1 MFATYL
7 SDTDSSWMQSQE
19 RRLKRRIE
27 LADPY
32 FLPYSR
38 LRPRVQIELQF
49 HILTL
54 PFTVKEGDLI
64 V

>member
-19 RRLKRRIE
+19 RHHKRRIE

>member
-19 RRLKRRIE
+19 RSHKRRIE

>member
-1 MFATYL
+1 MFAAYL
-7 SDTDSSWMQSQE
+7 SDTDSIWMQPQE
-19 RRLKRRIE
+19 RRHKRRIE

-49 HILTL
+49 HIMTL
-54 PFTVKEGDLI
+54 PFTVKDGDLI

>member
-19 RRLKRRIE
+19 RRHKCRIE

>member
-7 SDTDSSWMQSQE
+7 SDTDSIWMQSQE
-19 RRLKRRIE
+19 CHRKRRIE

>member
-1 MFATYL
+1 MFAAYL
-7 SDTDSSWMQSQE
+7 SDADSTWMQSKE
-19 RRLKRRIE
+19 CRHKRRIE

>member
-1 MFATYL
+1 
-7 SDTDSSWMQSQE
+7 MQSQE
-19 RRLKRRIE
+19 RSHKRRIE

-38 LRPRVQIELQF
+38 LRPRVQIELQLR
-49 HILTL
+49 ILTL

>member
-1 MFATYL
+1 MFAAHL

-19 RRLKRRIE
+19 RRHKRHIE